1 MPLKGEVWDVN
12 LDPARGHEQAKTRP
26 CVVISNDLMNVKLG
40 LSIVVPFTGTGW
52 YTRSGKLSPAM
63 IEIVPPEGGLKKTSF
78 SMAHQIKTVSHSRF
92 AKRRGVLSRSKLVD
106 IIRSVKD
113 IIDF

>member
-12 LDPARGHEQAKTRP
+12 LDPAQGHEQAKIRP
-26 CVVISNDLMNVKLG
+26 CVVISNDQMNAKLG
-40 LSIVVPFTGTGW
+40 LSIVVPVTRTGW
-52 YTRSGKLSPAM
+52 YTKSGRLSPAM

-78 SMAHQIKTVSHSRF
+78 SMAHQVRTVSHARF
-92 AKRRGVLSRSKLVD
+92 AKKRGVLSRSKLID
-106 IIRSVKD
+106 IVRSVKD